1 MTIFKS
7 KFKSQ
12 LTSMC
17 YRMISNKITC
27 EFNSVKTKEK
37 PSRHW
42 IHAVS
47 TTQETKQNGFI

>member
-1 MTIFKS
+1 
-7 KFKSQ
+7 
-12 LTSMC
+12 MC